1 MREREIR
8 EAGLS
13 PRQIKNIRRE
23 ADEIREYIEFIKH
36 L

>member
-1 MREREIR
+1 MREREER

-13 PRQIKNIRRE
+13 PRQIKNIIRE
-23 ADEIREYIEFIKH
+23 ADELKDYIEFIKH